1 MSIFFFHSPSHFT
14 FLYFSSYIVYICSI
28 PFSDIS
34 CHLVSR
40 RRVSSL
46 IYFLFHFFFFSAYIV
61 QSFFSPLIE
70 RKRRE
75 REKRR
80 KRNTQ
85 KGRYQY
91 RVSRRVNM
99 LNGPLRRGLPH
110 LIRKLIKLEGIVS
123 STFHDCIFH
132 ATLIMPIYVRS
143 FFLSMPYFCLDS
155 RVENLRI
162 KKKTRPAI
170 ESPANMSITYCG
182 RASTIT
188 GAKKAPTKKLWHN
201 FVFFSV
207 TTFVT
212 SFLLRSIHLVFF
224 FSLSF
229 LSWFSKLIW
238 KMSRIELGLR
248 SICNIV
254 NKWRQVFP
262 LFEKKVRKKRSLIW
276 KPKEKNRIENNKT
289 FYCKFFTC
297 NTEVRIISVQLHVFR
312 NQEY

>member
-1 MSIFFFHSPSHFT
+1 MKSRDVGSPSSEKREAKELKVSCQFFFHSPSHFT

-162 KKKTRPAI
+162 KKKNSSGNREPRQYVNYVLRT
-170 ESPANMSITYCG
+170 
-182 RASTIT
+182 
-188 GAKKAPTKKLWHN
+188 
-201 FVFFSV
+201 SV
-207 TTFVT
+207 DDN
-212 SFLLRSIHLVFF
+212 RSQK
-224 FSLSF
+224 SSD
-229 LSWFSKLIW
+229 
-238 KMSRIELGLR
+238 
-248 SICNIV
+248 
-254 NKWRQVFP
+254 
-262 LFEKKVRKKRSLIW
+262 
-276 KPKEKNRIENNKT
+276 KEIMT
-289 FYCKFFTC
+289 
-297 NTEVRIISVQLHVFR
+297 
-312 NQEY
+312 